1 LKSEILYQAKI
12 SPTRKI
18 VSITLNEWYTIFKIG
33 QRICKKMFK
42 TLIEDNIDKYIDT
55 MKVYQK
61 KIDPLGNKIHKRTTK
76 YGRTTFYVPSIQ
88 K

>member
-1 LKSEILYQAKI
+1 MLK
-12 SPTRKI
+12 
-18 VSITLNEWYTIFKIG
+18 N
-33 QRICKKMFK
+33 
-42 TLIEDNIDKYIDT
+42 LIEEDIDKYIDT

-61 KIDPLGNKIHKRTTK
+61 DKDQSGNKIHKRTTK